1 MGPPPVANDSPGKR
15 LSRFMDGCEAAMELF
30 TRAFAEG
37 FPTEAVV
44 LGAAVIDSG
53 LRIALVLDHQIR
65 TKSDQLL
72 MELLHQ
78 GCDDRAV
85 TERQVYRR
93 SLDGAVITK
102 ELFDELE
109 ALYSERNR
117 VVHRY
122 VISEITTEDVFR
134 IARRYRAAIPKVGA
148 VVSTLERRQIE
159 VGVGMTRRGS
169 DTLPKYPEMA
179 NRKHGAEP
187 LARALRRRRP

>member
-1 MGPPPVANDSPGKR
+1 
-15 LSRFMDGCEAAMELF
+15 MDGREAAMELF

-72 MELLHQ
+72 IEILRQ
-78 GCDDRAV
+78 SSDDRPV

-93 SLDGAVITK
+93 SVDGALITK

-109 ALYSERNR
+109 ALYSDATAWC
-117 VVHRY
+117 
-122 VISEITTEDVFR
+122 I
-134 IARRYRAAIPKVGA
+134 
-148 VVSTLERRQIE
+148 
-159 VGVGMTRRGS
+159 
-169 DTLPKYPEMA
+169 DT
-179 NRKHGAEP
+179 
-187 LARALRRRRP
+187 